1 VYGLGELA
9 LPVGLRQRVGEGRVA
24 GFDAGDRGPSRLG
37 GGEEF
42 GAPVGGVGP
51 VLGEPVVDQQVGDP
65 LHALPGDPHR
75 AGDAGHRQRVAEDR
89 AEHLP
94 PGGGE
99 PGGAGQLLRDGE
111 ELAVEPEDP
120 EGAAAQQLLAPQR
133 VPVRGSPPSQQ
144 PVASPSSPSTLP
156 ARPTTC
162 RGIGPP
168 TEQDAD
174 TASASRTF
182 TLTGMTPQT
191 DPRAGAAVKAADRA
205 HVFHSWSAQELI
217 DPLAV
222 AGAEGSYFWD
232 YDGNRY
238 LDLTSGL
245 VYTNIGY
252 QHPKVVAAIQEQA
265 ARLTTFAPAFAVE
278 ARSEAARLIAERTPG
293 DLDKIFFTNGGAD
306 AVEHAVRMARLHTGR
321 AKVLSAYR
329 SYHGGTQQ
337 AVNLTGDPRRW
348 ASDTATA
355 GVVHFWAPFLYRS
368 RFYAET
374 EEQETARALE
384 HLETTIAFEGP
395 ATIAAII
402 LETIPGTAGIM
413 VPPPGYLAGVR
424 EICDRHG
431 IVFVLDEV
439 MAGFGR
445 TGEWFAADLFGVV
458 PDLMTFAKGVNS
470 GYVPLGGVAI
480 SGAIADTFGK
490 RPYPGGLTY
499 SGHPLACAAA
509 VATIQVMA
517 EEGVVENAERLGA
530 SVVEPGLRA
539 LAERHPSV
547 GEVRGVGMFWAVE
560 LVKNRETR
568 EPLVPYNAAGEANAP
583 MAAFGAA
590 AKKAGVWP
598 FVNMNRTHFVPP
610 LNVSESEVKEGL
622 AALDKALSAADE
634 FTA

>member
-1 VYGLGELA
+1 
-9 LPVGLRQRVGEGRVA
+9 
-24 GFDAGDRGPSRLG
+24 
-37 GGEEF
+37 
-42 GAPVGGVGP
+42 
-51 VLGEPVVDQQVGDP
+51 
-65 LHALPGDPHR
+65 
-75 AGDAGHRQRVAEDR
+75 
-89 AEHLP
+89 
-94 PGGGE
+94 
-99 PGGAGQLLRDGE
+99 
-111 ELAVEPEDP
+111 
-120 EGAAAQQLLAPQR
+120 
-133 VPVRGSPPSQQ
+133 
-144 PVASPSSPSTLP
+144 
-156 ARPTTC
+156 
-162 RGIGPP
+162 
-168 TEQDAD
+168 
-174 TASASRTF
+174 
-182 TLTGMTPQT
+182 MTPQP
-191 DPRAGAAVKAADRA
+191 DPEIGAAVKAADRA

-232 YDGNRY
+232 YDGKRY
-238 LDLTSGL
+238 LDFTSGL

-265 ARLTTFAPAFAVE
+265 AHLTTFAPAFAIE

-321 AKVLSAYR
+321 PKVLSAYR

-337 AVNLTGDPRRW
+337 AVNITGDPRRW
-348 ASDTATA
+348 ASDSATA

-374 EEQETARALE
+374 EEQECARALE

-395 ATIAAII
+395 STVAAII

-413 VPPPGYLAGVR
+413 LPPAGYLAGVR
-424 EICDRHG
+424 EICDKYG
-431 IVFVLDEV
+431 IVFILDEV

-445 TGEWFAADLFGVV
+445 TGEWFAAHLYDVT

-480 SGAIADTFGK
+480 SGAIAETFAK

-509 VATIQVMA
+509 VATINVMA
-517 EEGVVENAERLGA
+517 EEGVVENAARLGA
-530 SVVEPGLRA
+530 EVVEPGLRE
-539 LAERHPSV
+539 LAERHRCV
-547 GEVRGVGMFWAVE
+547 GEVRGVGMFWALE

-583 MAAFGAA
+583 MTAFGSA
-590 AKKAGVWP
+590 AKAGGIWP
-598 FVNMNRTHFVPP
+598 FINMNRTHVVPP
-610 LNVSESEVKEGL
+610 CNVSEGELKEGL
-622 AALDKALSAADE
+622 AVLDAALAVADE
-634 FTA
+634 YAE